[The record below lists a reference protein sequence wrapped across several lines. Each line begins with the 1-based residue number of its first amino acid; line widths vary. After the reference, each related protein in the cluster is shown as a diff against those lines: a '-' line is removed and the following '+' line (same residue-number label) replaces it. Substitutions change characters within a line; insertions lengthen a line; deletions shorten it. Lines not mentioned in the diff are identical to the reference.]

1 MDNEEEWA
9 NLTRYYQQQSEKVW
23 KINPIHWEEE
33 KQKKR
38 LAKMREARRR
48 VNKSRK
54 SVDNSTKS
62 VDKPVN
68 NLLIK

>member
-9 NLTRYYQQQSEKVW
+9 NLTRYYQYQSEKVW
-23 KINPIHWEEE
+23 KIDQIHWEEE

-54 SVDNSTKS
+54 STNIS
-62 VDKPVN
+62 
-68 NLLIK
+68 